1 MRINPIIPFEPISS
15 DKIPAGEQ
23 WASQVKWDGVR
34 VLTYYDGR
42 QVRLFNRRLN
52 ERTLQY
58 PELLDIRR
66 YCSAGSVILDGE
78 VVALAEGKPSF
89 HEVMRRD
96 GVRRIE
102 SVAAARRQV
111 PVSYLLFDV
120 LFCNGEWV
128 VDQPLRQRQQLL
140 ADIVTPR
147 EDVQLVASFPDG
159 PGLFEAVRVQ
169 GLEGIVCK
177 DLNSS
182 YLIGGKD
189 ARWRKVKN
197 YRDLTAVVGGVT
209 FNGLTVNAVLLGLY
223 GRDGRLRYIGHA
235 GSGRLTRAEW
245 RALTERVRPLMTS
258 ERPFA
263 NMPERIKGAVW
274 VRPEITAR
282 IQFAE
287 WTRGQTLRQPSIQ
300 AFVDTPPRECM
311 LEPQ

>member
-1 MRINPIIPFEPISS
+1 MKINPIIPFEPISS

-66 YCSAGSVILDGE
+66 YCSAESVILDGE